1 MRTQCAVIKKK
12 AEAAQRSGESL
23 RPGHAVLG
31 PVLFMH
37 RLWHAYFIIKHTILT
52 KPACDL

>member
-1 MRTQCAVIKKK
+1 VIKKK

-31 PVLFMH
+31 PVLFG
-37 RLWHAYFIIKHTILT
+37 RLT
-52 KPACDL
+52 ACDRPQRVY